1 MQAVKPTLCVLN
13 FNGEAVLPV
22 ALQAACAI
30 RDRFAQIVV
39 IDNGSQDGSLALI
52 SRDFAGVDVLE
63 VGQNLGAAGGRNAG
77 LQRLPSDLLLFIDN
91 DVALTASCVDLL
103 VDALSVRKDAS
114 IAVPAVLYADQRDTV
129 QYGGAECHFL
139 GLQILVNEN
148 VPVAQVDPAIKD
160 MGSLVSCCFLVDRSR
175 LPKGE
180 VFDESFFIYFEDFEF
195 GVRVRALGSSLI
207 AVPAAQCFHGKGT
220 EGLSI
225 RQLGSYSSR
234 RVFYLIRNR
243 WLFLLKTYSLRT
255 LVILAPMAVF
265 YEFAQFALIVKKGW
279 LPEWWR
285 SVVWIARNLP
295 SVLAERRRIQRLRRL
310 PDRDLIQSGP
320 LPFRAEL
327 ATSATERFARRVL
340 DGIAMVYWRL
350 VSWLI

>member
-1 MQAVKPTLCVLN
+1 MQAIKPTLCILN
-13 FNGEAVLPV
+13 FNGEGILPV

-39 IDNGSQDGSLALI
+39 IDNGSQDGSLTLI
-52 SRDFAGVDVLE
+52 KRDFAGVDVLE

-77 LQRLPSDLLLFIDN
+77 LKRLPADLLLFIDN
-91 DVALTASCVDLL
+91 DVALTASCVDRL
-103 VDALSVRKDAS
+103 VEALASRQDAS

-160 MGSLVSCCFLVDRSR
+160 MGSLVSCCFLVDRLR
-175 LPKGE
+175 LPQGE
-180 VFDESFFIYFEDFEF
+180 VFDESFFIYFEDHEF

-255 LVILAPMAVF
+255 LLVLAPMAF
-265 YEFAQFALIVKKGW
+265 LYEVAQFVVILKKGW
-279 LPEWWR
+279 LREWWR
-285 SVVWIARNLP
+285 SVVWIAQNLP
-295 SVLAERRRIQRLRRL
+295 SVLKERRRIQRLRRL
-310 PDRDLIQSGP
+310 ADRDLIQGGR

-327 ATSATERFARRVL
+327 ATGTAERLARRLL
-340 DGIAMVYWRL
+340 DGIAIVYWRL
-350 VSWLI
+350 TSWLI